1 MLDIKLKS
9 NNKKLIVNLI
19 VISLLLVTSIGMV
32 CTYPKMAAKSGK
44 FTENAFE
51 DNYFLR
57 TLYESS
63 YVLYNESLINEG
75 DSEELVLNSLLRSDS
90 YITSSKESRVI
101 RANDLLKYWDSNF
114 KRNLR
119 NLDYYVF
126 DKNESVNMNTKN
138 KLDILLNETEYTAE
152 VEKLTSEYSF
162 YVTLQFDDKG
172 KISIINSGGIDS
184 KKVENELNIIQSE
197 VVDYNGVYFE
207 PIKNMK
213 FVYAVPI
220 DMMYEDAISY
230 RLESYESNAY
240 ISAGKGYIIGIIA
253 IIMLCAIF
261 IPFRITKDIVGIKKI
276 FKIPLEINIVVTA
289 IITALIYV
297 GLSELIRETISGDA
311 AIKFNDVIISWTP
324 TDIGI
329 FILNVVLW
337 LIIFIVVFAQTMF
350 IKNIFDIGIVNYLK
364 ENTVVSMVYRKLGK
378 VITKLSEIDLKEK
391 NTKTIMILLGGNL
404 LIMIVMCSMWVFGII
419 FSIIYSV
426 VLFTVIRKHYNKVS
440 DDYNKVM
447 EATSKIANG
456 NLDVEINENVGIF
469 ESYKHEIQSIQ
480 KGFKAAVIE
489 EVKSQNMKTELI
501 SNVSHDLK
509 TPLTS
514 IITYIDLLKSDNLT
528 EEKRKLYLDTLDRKS
543 LRLQSLIEDLFEV
556 SKATS
561 GNISLNIEQ
570 VDVVSLM
577 KETLL
582 ELGDKL
588 EEASLTVKSNF
599 PENKVLLPL
608 DSQRSFRVFE
618 NLVINITKYSM
629 PGSRV
634 YIDILDNE
642 EDVEIIL
649 KNMAAEEIQFNPEE
663 IVERFVRGD
672 KSRNTQGSG
681 LGLAIAKSFTDIQ
694 GGELKISVDGDL
706 FKVTMRFKKVLG

>member
-1 MLDIKLKS
+1 MLDTKLKS
-9 NNKKLIVNLI
+9 NNKKLIINLI
-19 VISLLLVTSIGMV
+19 VAALLLVTSIGMV
-32 CTYPKMAAKSGK
+32 CVYPKMGQRANDFK
-44 FTENAFE
+44 ENAFE

-63 YVLYNESLINEG
+63 YVLYNESLINTG
-75 DSEELVLNSLLRSDS
+75 GNEEDVLNSLLKTDS
-90 YITSSKESRVI
+90 YINSSKESRII
-101 RANDLLKYWDSNF
+101 RSRDILQYWNRDLKKNM
-114 KRNLR
+114 R
-119 NLDYYVF
+119 NLDYYVVYN
-126 DKNESVNMNTKN
+126 NEEVIMNTKN
-138 KLDILLNETEYTAE
+138 KLDVLLKETEYTSE
-152 VEKLTSEYSF
+152 VEKLTRDYSF
-162 YVTLQFDDKG
+162 YVTLEFDDKG
-172 KISIINSGGIDS
+172 KISVINSRGVDS

-197 VVDYNGVYFE
+197 VINYNGIYFE

-230 RLESYESNAY
+230 RLESYESRAY
-240 ISAGKGYIIGIIA
+240 ISAGKSFIIGIIA
-253 IIMLCAIF
+253 VIILCLIV
-261 IPFRITKDIVGIKKI
+261 IPFRITREIVGLKKI
-276 FKIPLEINIVVTA
+276 FKIPLEISIFLTV
-289 IITALIYV
+289 IIIGLTCV
-297 GLSELIRETISGDA
+297 GLEELLRETISGA
-311 AIKFNDVIISWTP
+311 GAIDFSNIIISWTP
-324 TDIGI
+324 SQIGL
-329 FILNVVLW
+329 FIANSLLW
-337 LIIFIVVFAQTMF
+337 LMIFTIIFMETMY
-350 IKNIFDIGIVNYLK
+350 IKNIFVVGILKYLK
-364 ENTVVSMVYRKLGK
+364 ENTIISIGYRKICK
-378 VITKLSEIDLKEK
+378 VVEKLSDIDLKEK

-404 LIMIVMCSMWVFGII
+404 LIMIIMCSMWVFGIL

-426 VLFTVIRKHYNKVS
+426 ILFNVIRKYYYKVS
-440 DDYNKVM
+440 SDYNKVI
-447 EATSKIANG
+447 EATSKIASG
-456 NLDVEINENVGIF
+456 NLDVEINDNVGIF

-480 KGFKAAVIE
+480 TGFKAAVIE

-599 PENKVLLPL
+599 PENKVLLQL

-694 GGELKISVDGDL
+694 GGELTISVDGDL
-706 FKVTMRFKKVLG
+706 FKVTMRFVK